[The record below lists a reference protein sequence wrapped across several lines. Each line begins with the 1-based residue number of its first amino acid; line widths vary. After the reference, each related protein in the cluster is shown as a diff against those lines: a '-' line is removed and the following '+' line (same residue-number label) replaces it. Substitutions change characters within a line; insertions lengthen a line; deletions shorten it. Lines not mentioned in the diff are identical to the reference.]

1 MTALLQ
7 KYLGILT
14 QKEQNTWMGLVG
26 LLLVSPVLPLF
37 AFLLV
42 AVSVFA
48 ALKFEQ
54 DIKAGLALMIGVM
67 PILFGFLPYG
77 WLGILPIV
85 TLCVPVLVCRKFPN
99 LGFYLDVQIIL
110 YLVVC
115 IMLLA
120 FSDQNLVEQVAKL
133 FATRLPEGY
142 PVNPAHYLSASFNLA
157 MMSALWGVGFY
168 LLHVQGSWQSF
179 TQTLMDY
186 QLKMVQLVLMVVLM
200 IWLYF
205 LPESYWTG
213 GTSLLQPLMVF
224 LPLALT
230 GALLVI
236 STVKDANISWL
247 TRVTGVV
254 SSFVVVMVI
263 NQFYLLLAFVG
274 LIEYFFNVKT
284 ILINRKV
291 KK

>member
-26 LLLVSPVLPLF
+26 LLLVSPVLPLL
-37 AFLLV
+37 AFLL

-168 LLHVQGSWQSF
+168 LLHAQGSWQSF

-236 STVKDANISWL
+236 STVKDANIRWL

>member
-42 AVSVFA
+42 AVSVFT

-168 LLHVQGSWQSF
+168 LLHAQGSWQSF

>member
-1 MTALLQ
+1 MTAFLQ
-7 KYLGILT
+7 KYLGWLT
-14 QKEQNTWMGLVG
+14 QKEQNTWMGLIG
-26 LLLVSPVLPLF
+26 LLLISPFMPLF

-54 DIKAGLALMIGVM
+54 DVKAGLALMIGVM

-77 WLGILPIV
+77 WLGILPLV
-85 TLCVPVLVCRKFPN
+85 TLCVPVMVCRRFPN

-110 YLVVC
+110 YLLVC

-120 FSDQNLVEQVAKL
+120 FSHQDLVEQVAKL
-133 FATRLPEGY
+133 FETRLPEGY
-142 PVNPAHYLSASFNLA
+142 PVNPAHYFSASFNLA
-157 MMSALWGVGFY
+157 MMSSLWGVGFY
-168 LLHVQGSWQSF
+168 LLHAQGSWKPF
-179 TQTLMDY
+179 TQTLMNY
-186 QLKMVQLVLMVVLM
+186 QLKMVQLLLMVVLM
-200 IWLYF
+200 VLLYF
-205 LPESYWTG
+205 LPGSYWAG

-224 LPLALT
+224 LPLAFT
-230 GALLVI
+230 GALLVV
-236 STVKDANISWL
+236 STVKDANIGWL

-263 NQFYLLLAFVG
+263 NEFYLLLAFVG